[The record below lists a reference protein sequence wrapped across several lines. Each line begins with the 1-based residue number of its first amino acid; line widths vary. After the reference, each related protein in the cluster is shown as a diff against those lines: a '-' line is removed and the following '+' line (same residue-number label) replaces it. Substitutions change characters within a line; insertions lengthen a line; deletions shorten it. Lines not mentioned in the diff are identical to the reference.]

1 LRILIADSSGEKP
14 GCPIA
19 MARALGWSPQV
30 AETGEQL
37 LGVMSKSQPEAWPDV
52 LILEQHLNDT
62 DAGHLIAR
70 LDKQSTR
77 GELPPVI
84 VVANLAPSSTEH
96 EQLMQTADILLV
108 RPLTSSTL
116 SNAVNAAV
124 SKRPEIL
131 ERVLQSTNFDE
142 LHAQWLTGVRVLV
155 VDDSDV
161 NLEVAQSAFWKSRV
175 PSSRPALTVWRPWKK
190 CVTITRNSTSYLWTC
205 RCRSLMVMKP
215 RGASGTNHSFRRYR
229 SLR

>member
-70 LDKQSTR
+70 LD
-77 GELPPVI
+77 
-84 VVANLAPSSTEH
+84 
-96 EQLMQTADILLV
+96 
-108 RPLTSSTL
+108 
-116 SNAVNAAV
+116 
-124 SKRPEIL
+124 
-131 ERVLQSTNFDE
+131 
-142 LHAQWLTGVRVLV
+142 
-155 VDDSDV
+155 
-161 NLEVAQSAFWKSRV
+161 
-175 PSSRPALTVWRPWKK
+175 
-190 CVTITRNSTSYLWTC
+190 
-205 RCRSLMVMKP
+205 
-215 RGASGTNHSFRRYR
+215 
-229 SLR
+229 